1 MELNASAEEISRLQ
15 RCINNLLSL
24 LALPAA
30 WSGSEPSRVLESLFD
45 ALLPLLSLDFICGR
59 LQDQVSNA
67 PVAVMRVS
75 PSCDLEPDEIRQ
87 GLSDWFE
94 DNGQKCLSMTRKQF
108 GDKGIAVLPV
118 PLELRGGTGMILAGS
133 RREDFPVQNESL
145 VLSAAANQASIWL
158 NEARLLTE
166 RKRATDQLER
176 HVAERAKELFEANEK
191 LKRNEEALQARE
203 GDLRSIIDAIPTLAW
218 SADPDGSAD
227 FLNRRWLDYTGLS
240 ENQAQGWGWGTA
252 IHPADVEGL
261 VKHWQSAL
269 ASGVPI
275 EAEARMRR
283 FDGAYRWFLF
293 LANPLRDELG
303 KVVKWYGTN
312 VDIEDRKRVEEGLRA
327 SELSWRQTVD
337 NIPGFVL
344 VTGAMGKVEFLNRQI
359 LEYFGKTSEDL
370 KNWDV
375 IDVVHPDDIP
385 RSIEARKNSIEG
397 GQAYELELRCRRAD
411 GVYRWFQVR
420 GVPARDEENKITA
433 RYLLLTDIEDRKRT
447 EEALES
453 NERNLNLIL
462 NTIPTHIYVLDTEG
476 FVQGVNQAVMDY
488 TGLTLDDV
496 QQEDY
501 RDRVIHPEDFRKVRG
516 ERAASLRRGSPFS
529 TEQRVLGNDG
539 QYRWFLVRYKPLL
552 DEQGHIVRWYVAAF
566 DIEDRK
572 RAEQALQQSQV
583 YLHEAQRLAQMG
595 SWAFNAAG
603 FRYWSSELFHIHG
616 LDPKDRPP
624 TVGEYLDL
632 VHAEDREF
640 MRQAIQKMLADHL
653 GFDFTKRIVR
663 PDGKIRHMRWVG
675 VPAADGATLQDFVGT
690 GMDVTEQEELV
701 RKLRQS
707 EADLRTITDAIR
719 QSIVV
724 LAPDGRTLY
733 ANRVALD
740 RTGLTLGEAN
750 DDGFFTRVFH
760 PGDRDGLLAER
771 QLGLSQGAPFE
782 LESRVRQRNGEYRW
796 HLIQYNPLKDEQG
809 QIIRWYSTATDIDDR
824 KQAEARVE
832 QAYLRLAEAQR
843 LSKTGSFIS
852 DLLADEH
859 DWSDET
865 FRIFEFDPS
874 TKVTVQM
881 IRNIVHPEDLPT
893 FDAVIARGMT
903 TADLDLVFRIVLP
916 RGAVKHIRGMARVM
930 MQAGGHPL
938 FIGALQDVTESKVAE
953 EALDRARSEL
963 AHVARVTTLNAL
975 TASIAHEINQ
985 PLASLI
991 TNASICLRRLDA
1003 DPPNLSGARETLL
1016 RTIRD
1021 GNRAS
1026 DVITRLRALFT
1037 KKEFTS
1043 ESLDLN
1049 DATREVIALALN
1061 DLQRNRV
1068 VLQPEL
1074 AEDLPPVIGDRIQ
1087 LQQVTLNLL
1096 RNASDAMVDVQD
1108 RPRQLLIRTQREAD
1122 DRVCLSV
1129 RDAGCG
1135 INPQDF
1141 EKLFEPFY
1149 TTKSGG
1155 MGIGLSVSRSIIEK
1169 HQGRL
1174 WAEPN
1179 DGPGATFS
1187 FSIPCAP

>member
-1 MELNASAEEISRLQ
+1 MLGDWFQGDGHKR
-15 RCINNLLSL
+15 
-24 LALPAA
+24 LPA
-30 WSGSEPSRVLESLFD
+30 R
-45 ALLPLLSLDFICGR
+45 
-59 LQDQVSNA
+59 
-67 PVAVMRVS
+67 
-75 PSCDLEPDEIRQ
+75 
-87 GLSDWFE
+87 
-94 DNGQKCLSMTRKQF
+94 RKPF
-108 GDKGIAVLPV
+108 GDQGFAIFPV
-118 PLELRGGTGMILAGS
+118 ELELRGGTGMILIGS
-133 RREDFPVQNESL
+133 SREDFPGQTESL

-158 NEARLLTE
+158 NEARLLTQ
-166 RKRATDQLER
+166 RKLATDQLER
-176 HVAERAKELFEANEK
+176 KVAERTEGLIAPNEK
-191 LKRNEEALQARE
+191 QRASENALQARE

-218 SADPDGSAD
+218 SAGPDGSAD

-240 ENQAQGWGWGTA
+240 EKQAQGWGWGTA

-269 ASGVPI
+269 ASGVPV

-337 NIPGFVL
+337 NIPGLVL
-344 VTGAMGKVEFLNRQI
+344 VTGAMGKVEFLNRRI
-359 LEYFGKTSEDL
+359 LEYFGKTIEDL

-385 RSIEARKNSIEG
+385 RSIEARKKSIEG
-397 GQAYELELRCRRAD
+397 GQAYELEVRCRRAD

-420 GVPARDEENKITA
+420 GVPVRDEENKITA
-433 RYLLLTDIEDRKRT
+433 RYLLLTDIEDRKRG
-447 EEALES
+447 EEALQS
-453 NERNLNLIL
+453 NERNLKLIL
-462 NTIPTHIYVLDTEG
+462 NTIPTHIYVLNGEG
-476 FVQGVNQAVMDY
+476 YVQGVNQAVMDY

-501 RDRVIHPEDFRKVRG
+501 RDRVIHPEDFKRVRG
-516 ERAASLRRGSPFS
+516 ERAASLRRGAPFS

-539 QYRWFLVRYKPLL
+539 KYRWFLVRYKPLL

-572 RAEQALQQSQV
+572 RAEAQV
-583 YLHEAQRLAQMG
+583 
-595 SWAFNAAG
+595 
-603 FRYWSSELFHIHG
+603 
-616 LDPKDRPP
+616 
-624 TVGEYLDL
+624 
-632 VHAEDREF
+632 
-640 MRQAIQKMLADHL
+640 
-653 GFDFTKRIVR
+653 
-663 PDGKIRHMRWVG
+663 
-675 VPAADGATLQDFVGT
+675 
-690 GMDVTEQEELV
+690 EE
-701 RKLRQS
+701 
-707 EADLRTITDAIR
+707 
-719 QSIVV
+719 
-724 LAPDGRTLY
+724 
-733 ANRVALD
+733 
-740 RTGLTLGEAN
+740 
-750 DDGFFTRVFH
+750 
-760 PGDRDGLLAER
+760 
-771 QLGLSQGAPFE
+771 
-782 LESRVRQRNGEYRW
+782 
-796 HLIQYNPLKDEQG
+796 
-809 QIIRWYSTATDIDDR
+809 
-824 KQAEARVE
+824 
-832 QAYLRLAEAQR
+832 AYLRLAEAQR
-843 LSKTGSFIS
+843 LSKTGSFIT
-852 DLLADEH
+852 DLLADSH
-859 DWSDET
+859 DWSEET
-865 FRIFEFDPS
+865 FRIFEFDPA
-874 TKVTVQM
+874 TKVTMQM
-881 IRNIVHPEDLPT
+881 IRDCVHPEDLPS
-893 FDAVIARGMT
+893 FEAVIARGMT
-903 TADLDLVFRIVLP
+903 GADLDLVFRIVLP
-916 RGAVKHIRGMARVM
+916 RRAVKHIRGMARVM

-938 FIGALQDVTESKVAE
+938 FIGALQDVTESRIAE
-953 EALDRARSEL
+953 EALDKARSEL

-1003 DPPNLSGARETLL
+1003 DPPNLGGARETLL

-1096 RNASDAMVDVQD
+1096 RNASDAMVGVQD

>member
-1 MELNASAEEISRLQ
+1 MGMELNASAEEIGRLQ
-15 RCINNLLSL
+15 RCINDLVSL
-24 LALPAA
+24 LALPTV
-30 WSGSEPSRVLESLFD
+30 WSGREPSRILEILFD
-45 ALLPLLSLDFICGR
+45 SLLPTLSLDFICGC
-59 LQDQVSNA
+59 LQDPVSKT
-67 PVAVMRVS
+67 PLEVMRVAG
-75 PSCDLEPDEIRQ
+75 SCDLEPHEIREML
-87 GLSDWFE
+87 GDWFQG
-94 DNGQKCLSMTRKQF
+94 DGHKRLPARRKPF
-108 GDKGIAVLPV
+108 GDQGFAIFPV
-118 PLELRGGTGMILAGS
+118 ELELRGGTGMILIGS
-133 RREDFPVQNESL
+133 SREDFPGQTESL

-158 NEARLLTE
+158 NEARLLTQ
-166 RKRATDQLER
+166 RKLATDQLER
-176 HVAERAKELFEANEK
+176 KVAERTEGLIAPNEK
-191 LKRNEEALQARE
+191 QRASENALQARE

-218 SADPDGSAD
+218 SAGPDGSAD

-240 ENQAQGWGWGTA
+240 EKQAQGWGWGTA

-269 ASGVPI
+269 ASGVPV

-337 NIPGFVL
+337 NIPGLVL
-344 VTGAMGKVEFLNRQI
+344 VTGAMGKVEFLNRRI
-359 LEYFGKTSEDL
+359 LEYFGKTIEDL

-385 RSIEARKNSIEG
+385 RSIEARKKSIEG
-397 GQAYELELRCRRAD
+397 GQAYELEVRCRRAD

-420 GVPARDEENKITA
+420 GVPVRDEENKITA
-433 RYLLLTDIEDRKRT
+433 RYLLLTDIEDRKRG
-447 EEALES
+447 EEALQS
-453 NERNLNLIL
+453 NERNLKLIL
-462 NTIPTHIYVLDTEG
+462 NTIPTHIYVLNGEG
-476 FVQGVNQAVMDY
+476 YVQGVNQAVMDY

-501 RDRVIHPEDFRKVRG
+501 RDRVIHPEDFKRVRG
-516 ERAASLRRGSPFS
+516 ERAASLRRGAPFS

-539 QYRWFLVRYKPLL
+539 KYRWFLVRYKPLL

-572 RAEQALQQSQV
+572 RAEAQV
-583 YLHEAQRLAQMG
+583 
-595 SWAFNAAG
+595 
-603 FRYWSSELFHIHG
+603 
-616 LDPKDRPP
+616 
-624 TVGEYLDL
+624 
-632 VHAEDREF
+632 
-640 MRQAIQKMLADHL
+640 
-653 GFDFTKRIVR
+653 
-663 PDGKIRHMRWVG
+663 
-675 VPAADGATLQDFVGT
+675 
-690 GMDVTEQEELV
+690 EE
-701 RKLRQS
+701 
-707 EADLRTITDAIR
+707 
-719 QSIVV
+719 
-724 LAPDGRTLY
+724 
-733 ANRVALD
+733 
-740 RTGLTLGEAN
+740 
-750 DDGFFTRVFH
+750 
-760 PGDRDGLLAER
+760 
-771 QLGLSQGAPFE
+771 
-782 LESRVRQRNGEYRW
+782 
-796 HLIQYNPLKDEQG
+796 
-809 QIIRWYSTATDIDDR
+809 
-824 KQAEARVE
+824 
-832 QAYLRLAEAQR
+832 AYLRLAEAQR
-843 LSKTGSFIS
+843 LSKTGSFIT
-852 DLLADEH
+852 DLLADSH
-859 DWSDET
+859 DWSEET
-865 FRIFEFDPS
+865 FRIFEFDPA
-874 TKVTVQM
+874 TKVTMQM
-881 IRNIVHPEDLPT
+881 IRDCVHPEDLPS
-893 FDAVIARGMT
+893 FEAVIARGMT
-903 TADLDLVFRIVLP
+903 GADLDLVFRIVLP
-916 RGAVKHIRGMARVM
+916 RRAVKHIRGMARVM

-938 FIGALQDVTESKVAE
+938 FIGALQDVTESRIAE
-953 EALDRARSEL
+953 EALDKARSEL

-1003 DPPNLSGARETLL
+1003 DPPNLGGARETLL

-1096 RNASDAMVDVQD
+1096 RNASDAMVGVQD